1 MEAGIIIVI
10 LLVRIVLG
18 AVASA
23 IASSKGRSTVG
34 WFFGGFFLDVIGI
47 VVVAVLPN
55 LKEQERRRTQAMS
68 ERRRLREQLRQE
80 KMKTEA
86 FRQHASGRLDAH
98 DRVLGVDTRESP
110 ALAGPAPSPQ
120 LASGVGVPG
129 GAGTTPRVI
138 PKASMTTPQQP
149 QQPVQPVQPQQPVQP
164 VREDSRLWYYA
175 SNGESQGPVPF
186 PALRAMVERGEVTAA
201 TLVWTEGQTDW
212 LPASQ
217 VGVLR
222 SIVQA

>member
-1 MEAGIIIVI
+1 MEAVGIIVVV
-10 LLVRIVLG
+10 LLVRVVLG

-55 LKEQERRRTQAMS
+55 LKEQERRQAHAMS

-80 KMKTEA
+80 KMKTES

-98 DRVLGVDTRESP
+98 DRMLGVDTRESP
-110 ALAGPAPSPQ
+110 ALAGPAASPQ
-120 LASGVGVPG
+120 LSAGIGVAG
-129 GAGTTPRVI
+129 GPGTTPRVI
-138 PKASMTTPQQP
+138 PKASTSTPD
-149 QQPVQPVQPQQPVQP
+149 
-164 VREDSRLWYYA
+164 VRRDSPAPAPARDDNRLWYYA
-175 SNGESQGPVPF
+175 ANGESRGPVPF
-186 PALRAMVERGEVTAA
+186 AALRTMVERGEVTAA
-201 TLVWTEGQTDW
+201 TLVWSEGQTDW

-217 VGVLR
+217 IGVL
-222 SIVQA
+222 QAFFPA